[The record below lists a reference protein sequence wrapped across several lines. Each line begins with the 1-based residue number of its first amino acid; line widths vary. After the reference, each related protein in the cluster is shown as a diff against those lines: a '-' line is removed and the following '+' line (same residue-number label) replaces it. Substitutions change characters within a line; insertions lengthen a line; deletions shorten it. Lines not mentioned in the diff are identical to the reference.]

1 MPIFKRPSTCLGRI
15 KAVMKLNSPYL
26 LAGGAVLLIGAWF
39 FIGSAGNDRDIYA
52 DIEQRNQVKEAQL
65 PTVVVRTVT
74 SEVHPI
80 RLISYGRTLPN
91 RRVEVK
97 AKTPSSLVSTP
108 VREGTR
114 VTRGDVICRQDVDAR
129 QALVDQAKAQLAK
142 AEADL
147 NATTVLVEK
156 GYRAPTSLNGD
167 RAAVDGARAS
177 LKQAQIELGNVV
189 LRAPFSGIYENR
201 LAEVGDYLSPGMP
214 CAAIVELDPLKLEAE
229 LTETQVGQVEMGQTV
244 DIRLATGQTVT
255 GTVSFIES
263 VANPATRTFEMEMS
277 VPNPDYTLKAGVSA
291 TLNLKIGEAM
301 ASLVPSGVM
310 ALNDEGA
317 TGIRYVDAS
326 NIVRFASIRQV
337 DETQAGIWV
346 MGLPPRSRVIIEG
359 QDYVSIG
366 SEVDPRVE
374 GASTGDGASVAGLSP
389 NSKLD

>member
-1 MPIFKRPSTCLGRI
+1 
-15 KAVMKLNSPYL
+15 MKLNSSYL
-26 LAGGAVLLIGAWF
+26 LAGAAILIVGAWF
-39 FIGSAGNDRDIYA
+39 FIGSAGTDRDIYA
-52 DIEQRNQVKEAQL
+52 DVDARSQPTEARL

-74 SEVHPI
+74 SEVHDI
-80 RLISYGRTLPN
+80 RLTSYGRTMPN

-97 AKTPSSLVSTP
+97 AKTPASLVSTP

-114 VTRGDVICRQDVDAR
+114 VTRGDVICRQDIDAR

-142 AEADL
+142 VEADL
-147 NATTVLVEK
+147 TATTTLVEK
-156 GYRAPTSLNGD
+156 GFRAPTSLNGD

-201 LAEVGDYLSPGMP
+201 MAEVGDYLSPGMA

-229 LTETQVGQVEMGQTV
+229 LTETQVGHVDMGQNV
-244 DIRLATGQTVT
+244 NIRLATGETVT

-263 VANPATRTFEMEMS
+263 VANPATRTFQMEMS

-291 TLNLKIGEAM
+291 TLGLKIGEAM

-310 ALNDEGA
+310 ALNDNGA
-317 TGIRYVDAS
+317 TGIRYVDAG
-326 NIVRFASIRQV
+326 NIVRFATIQQV
-337 DETQAGIWV
+337 DETSGGIWV
-346 MGLPPRSRVIIEG
+346 TGLPPRSRVIIEG
-359 QDYVSIG
+359 QDYVLVG

-374 GASTGDGASVAGLSP
+374 GSPARNGASVAGLSTDT
-389 NSKLD
+389 KLD

>member
-1 MPIFKRPSTCLGRI
+1 
-15 KAVMKLNSPYL
+15 MKLNSSYII
-26 LAGGAVLLIGAWF
+26 AGAAVLIVGVWF

-52 DIEQRNQVKEAQL
+52 DVEARRQDDQARL

-74 SEVHPI
+74 SEIHDI
-80 RLISYGRTLPN
+80 RLTSYGRTLPN

-97 AKTPSSLVSTP
+97 AKTAGSLVSTP
-108 VREGTR
+108 VREGTQ
-114 VTRGDVICRQDVDAR
+114 VTRGDIICRQDVDAR
-129 QALVDQAKAQLAK
+129 QALVDQAQAQLAK

-147 NATTVLVEK
+147 NATTILVEK
-156 GYRAPTSLNGD
+156 GFRAPTSLNGD

-177 LKQAQIELGNVV
+177 LKQAQIERGNVV

-201 LAEVGDYLSPGMP
+201 MAEVGDYLSPGMA

-229 LTETQVGQVEMGQTV
+229 LTETQIGQVEMGQTV

-263 VANPATRTFEMEMS
+263 VANPATRTFEMKMT

-310 ALNDEGA
+310 ALDDNGMI
-317 TGIRYVDAS
+317 GIRYVDATD
-326 NIVRFASIRQV
+326 IVRFATIRQV
-337 DETQAGIWV
+337 DETQDGIWV
-346 MGLPPRSRVIIEG
+346 TGLPARSRVIIEG
-359 QDYVSIG
+359 QDFVSIG
-366 SEVDPRVE
+366 SKVDPRVE
-374 GASTGDGASVAGLSP
+374 GAAPRDGASVASM
-389 NSKLD
+389 STDTKLD

>member
-1 MPIFKRPSTCLGRI
+1 
-15 KAVMKLNSPYL
+15 MKLNSSYL
-26 LAGGAVLLIGAWF
+26 LAGAAILIVGAWF
-39 FIGSAGNDRDIYA
+39 FIGSAGKDRDIYA
-52 DIEQRNQVKEAQL
+52 DIDARNQPTETQL

-80 RLISYGRTLPN
+80 RLTSYGRTLPN

-97 AKTPSSLVSTP
+97 AKTPASLVSTP

-114 VTRGDVICRQDVDAR
+114 VKRGDIICRQDVDAR

-147 NATTVLVEK
+147 SATTTLVEK

-229 LTETQVGQVEMGQTV
+229 LTETQVGQVEIGQTV
-244 DIRLATGQTVT
+244 DIQLATGQTVT

-277 VPNPDYTLKAGVSA
+277 VPNPDYALKAGVSA

-310 ALNDEGA
+310 ALDENGA

-326 NIVRFASIRQV
+326 DIVRFATIKQV
-337 DETQAGIWV
+337 DETQGGIWV
-346 MGLPPRSRVIIEG
+346 MGIPARSRVIIEG
-359 QDYVSIG
+359 QDYVTIG
-366 SEVDPRVE
+366 SKVDPRVE
-374 GASTGDGASVAGLSP
+374 SASSRDGASTAGLSS
-389 NSKLD
+389 NRKLD

>member
-1 MPIFKRPSTCLGRI
+1 
-15 KAVMKLNSPYL
+15 MKLNSSYL

-52 DIEQRNQVKEAQL
+52 DVEQRSQVTEARL

-80 RLISYGRTLPN
+80 RLVSYGRTLPN

-97 AKTPSSLVSTP
+97 AKTPASLVSTP
-108 VREGTR
+108 VREGTHVR
-114 VTRGDVICRQDVDAR
+114 RGDVICRQDVDAR

-147 NATTVLVEK
+147 NATTILVEK

-167 RAAVDGARAS
+167 RAEVDGARAS

-201 LAEVGDYLSPGMP
+201 MAEVGDYLSPGMP

-229 LTETQVGQVEMGQTV
+229 LTETQVGQVEKGQSV
-244 DIRLATGQTVT
+244 DIHLATGQNVT
-255 GTVSFIES
+255 GIVSFIES

-310 ALNDEGA
+310 ALDDNGA

-346 MGLPPRSRVIIEG
+346 TGLPPRSRVIIEG
-359 QDYVSIG
+359 QDYVSVG
-366 SEVDPRVE
+366 SEVDPRAE
-374 GASTGDGASVAGLSP
+374 GASTRDGASVAGLSP